1 MVKNSTFDF
10 FIIERKEYVYCKI
23 EIKGCQWL
31 TQLWINY
38 FRTEKLIMNLQ
49 LVYRYTLSL
58 SKNETMFKEK
68 QNKTSKN
75 KRKEESLFRE
85 SKTIVS

>member
-1 MVKNSTFDF
+1 
-10 FIIERKEYVYCKI
+10 
-23 EIKGCQWL
+23 
-31 TQLWINY
+31 
-38 FRTEKLIMNLQ
+38 MNLQ